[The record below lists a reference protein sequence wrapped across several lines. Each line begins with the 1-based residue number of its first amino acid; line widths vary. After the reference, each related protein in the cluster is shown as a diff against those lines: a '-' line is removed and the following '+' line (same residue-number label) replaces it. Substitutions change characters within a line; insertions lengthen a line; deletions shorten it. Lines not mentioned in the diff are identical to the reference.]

1 MSRIFLP
8 DKVQDL
14 VISFTDKYFRELEEL
29 NQKNQLLHWYM
40 FGNQQEENV
49 IDEIVALAEV
59 IKKKYYLNINKKK
72 MGKILKFYFSES
84 RYSKFVQKFKGV
96 KKKPPEFYADIYLNL
111 YGEDIEGN
119 LDSLLRLMKEKFY
132 GWGRSKLLKVL
143 EKRKKEEKLNRF
155 EERLNAEK
163 DSVISDPEKLTGY
176 EFEKF
181 LKRLFELMGY
191 KVELTKQS
199 QDQGA
204 DLIIEKFGERTA
216 VQAKRHKSKVGN
228 RAVQEVAASMKY
240 YNAHKG
246 MVVITGQF
254 TKQAVTLA
262 ASNGIKLIF
271 GNELK
276 ELIGRYFRTE

>member
-14 VISFTDKYFRELEEL
+14 VISFTDKYFRKLEEL
-29 NQKNQLLHWYM
+29 DRKNQLLHWYM
-40 FGNQQEENV
+40 FCSSQEENTA
-49 IDEIVALAEV
+49 DEIVTLTEV

-72 MGKILKFYFSES
+72 MGKILKFYLSEIS
-84 RYSKFVQKFKGV
+84 YSKFIQPFKTV
-96 KKKPPEFYADIYLNL
+96 KNKSPELYIKIYLNL

-119 LDSLLRLMKEKFY
+119 LDSLLRLMKENFY
-132 GWGRSKLLKVL
+132 GWGRPRLLKAL
-143 EKRKKEEKLNRF
+143 EKRKEEEKLNRF
-155 EERLNAEK
+155 EERLNAGK
-163 DSVISDPEKLTGY
+163 NSVISNPENLTGY
-176 EFEKF
+176 QFEEF
-181 LKRLFELMGY
+181 LKKLFELMGY
-191 KVELTKQS
+191 RVELTKIS

-228 RAVQEVAASMKY
+228 RAVQEVVASMKY

-246 MVVITGQF
+246 TVVTTGQF

-262 ASNGIKLIF
+262 ATNGIELIS

-276 ELIGRYFRTE
+276 ELISRYL